1 MNFLVIIKTA
11 LKALR
16 QNAMRAILTILGIV
30 IGIAAVIAMV
40 EIGAGSASTIKQTIA
55 NMGANNIIIIPGTA
69 ASSGVS
75 FGAGSSLTLTS
86 EDWEAVSRE
95 CPSVK
100 YSAPIIRVRTQIVY
114 GNKNWVPPFLYGT
127 TPSFLD
133 VRDWQNLEEGV
144 MFSEKDIK
152 NANKV
157 CVIGKTI
164 AKELFGAQSPIGQEI
179 RIKNI
184 GFQVIGVLSSKGA
197 NMMGM
202 DQDDIVLAPW
212 TTIKYQVSGTSSGGT
227 IATTDATTSSF
238 FPGTQVQLYP
248 QSSAAQTANSPL
260 QRRFANIDQI
270 LVAAGSATEIPMAID
285 EITTLLRQRH
295 HLRPEEPDDFSLRD
309 MTEMTKAVS
318 STQTVMTNLLL
329 CVSLISLIVGGVG
342 IMNIMLVSVTERTRE
357 IGIRM
362 AIGARQIDIKLQF
375 LVEAIVLCV
384 IGGIIGV
391 LLGIGIS
398 ALVSLFLSWPTE
410 TSIAAIF
417 IAVIVSAAVGIIFGY
432 YPAAK
437 ASKLDPIEALRYE

>member
-1 MNFLVIIKTA
+1 MNFFITIKTA
-11 LKALR
+11 LKALH

-40 EIGAGSASTIKQTIA
+40 EIGAGSAATIKQTIA

-75 FGAGSSLTLTS
+75 FGAGSSLTLTN
-86 EDWEAVSRE
+86 EDWEAINRE
-95 CPSVK
+95 CPSIK

-133 VRDWQNLEEGV
+133 VRNWQGLSEGT
-144 MFSEKDIK
+144 MFTDRDIK

-157 CVIGKTI
+157 CVIGQTT
-164 AKELFGAQSPIGQEI
+164 AKELFGNNSPIGQEI

-184 GFQVIGVLSSKGA
+184 SFQVIGVLRPKGA

-202 DQDDIVLAPW
+202 DQDDIVIAPW
-212 TTIKYQVSGTSSGGT
+212 TTIKYQVSGVTSGT
-227 IATTDATTSSF
+227 TISSDASASSF
-238 FPGTQVQLYP
+238 FPSGQVQFYP
-248 QSSAAQTANSPL
+248 DRSATQALNSPIQ
-260 QRRFANIDQI
+260 QRFTNVDQI
-270 LVAAGSATEIPMAID
+270 IVSTHSAPEITTAID

-295 HLRPEEPDDFSLRD
+295 RLRPGEPDDFSLRD
-309 MTEMTKAVS
+309 MTEMTKAVT

-362 AIGARQIDIKLQF
+362 AVGARQIDIKLQF

-391 LLGIGIS
+391 LLGVGIS
-398 ALVSLFLSWPTE
+398 GLVSLFLNWPTE
-410 TSIAAIF
+410 TSIAAIVV
-417 IAVIVSAAVGIIFGY
+417 AVIVSATIGIVFGY